1 MVAAVTG
8 AEAPRLVFPF
18 WAAKADAPAATLF
31 DRIRRRRPLL
41 TPVAMEE
48 LKSNPRVSHGKA
60 TRELGFG
67 PRPLRDTVTDTIMWF
82 PANSFL
88 K

>member
-1 MVAAVTG
+1 MAAVTG
-8 AEAPRLVFPF
+8 TEAPRLVFPL
-18 WAAKADAPAATLF
+18 WAVKTAAPAATLF
-31 DRIRRRRPLL
+31 DRIRRRRLSF

-48 LKSNPRVSHGKA
+48 LESNPRASHAKA